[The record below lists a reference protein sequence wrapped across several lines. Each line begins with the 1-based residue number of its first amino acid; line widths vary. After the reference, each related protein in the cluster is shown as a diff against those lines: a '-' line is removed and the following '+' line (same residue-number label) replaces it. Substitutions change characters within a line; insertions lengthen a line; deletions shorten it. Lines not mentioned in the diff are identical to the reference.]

1 MNIYTTTMKGGI
13 SRTIA
18 FQKKKLA
25 RFAVNVGTRC
35 GHGCTYCSSP
45 TILRMHR
52 SFKKCGQSPFGSGYA
67 IVDPDTP
74 ERVATA
80 AKKKYKKKRGLI
92 QLCTTVDAWAPE
104 AQQYDL
110 GRRCLKAI
118 LAEPDWKI
126 RVLTKN
132 AAVANDF
139 DVIRDHRDRVLV
151 GISLTATKGKANV
164 IKVVEPNA
172 SSIQERMDAMQQAHK
187 LDLRTYG
194 MLCPLL
200 PGVADSPRQIDTL
213 MGFLKGCNVEEVFVE
228 PVNGRGSGLKNTEQ
242 ALRIAGFRREADA
255 VKKIR
260 TRKEW
265 SKYVV
270 RLLQSTQTAMHNRG
284 MLPKLRFLL
293 YSSWLTTGD
302 KKTIKKNAT
311 GVIWL

>member
-1 MNIYTTTMKGGI
+1 MKTYTTTMKGGI
-13 SRTIA
+13 SRTKA

-25 RFAVNVGTRC
+25 SFAVNVGTRC

-45 TILRMHR
+45 TILRMHP
-52 SFKKCGQSPFGSGYA
+52 SFKKCGQNPFGSGYA
-67 IVDPDTP
+67 IVDPSTP
-74 ERVATA
+74 TRVAND
-80 AKKKYKKKRGLI
+80 AKKKYKNKRGCI
-92 QLCTTVDAWAPE
+92 QICTTVDAWAPE
-104 AQQYDL
+104 ARQYDL

-118 LAEPDWKI
+118 LAEPDWTI

-132 AAVANDF
+132 AAVTNDF

-151 GISLTATKGKANV
+151 GISLTATKGKANI

-172 SSIQERMDAMQQAHK
+172 SSIPERMDAMQQAHK

-213 MGFLKGCNVEEVFVE
+213 MGFLKRCGAEEVFVE
-228 PVNGRGSGLKNTEQ
+228 PVNGRGPGLKNTEQ
-242 ALRIAGFRREADA
+242 ALRIAGFSREADA

-260 TRKEW
+260 SQKEW

-270 RLLQSTQTAMHNRG
+270 RLLQSTQTAMRKCG

-293 YSSWLTTGD
+293 YSSRLTAGA
-302 KKTIKKNAT
+302 KKTIKKNAA